1 MSSFV
6 FATPEAL
13 AQASGELAGIG
24 EAIHGANVA
33 AAQSTTGM
41 VAAAEDE
48 VSAAIAAVFS
58 AHGQEFQALSA
69 QAAKFHA
76 QFVQALGGAGKAYA
90 ATDAANVSPL
100 QTIQSDVATVVRTIQ
115 TDVAALVQTL
125 KSWGFL
131 LGGSGN
137 TAVVQLLILGAV

>member
-1 MSSFV
+1 MAFV
-6 FATPEAL
+6 NVSPELVAAA
-13 AQASGELAGIG
+13 AQNLAGIG
-24 EAIHGANVA
+24 STLSEAPAGFENPITSVA
-33 AAQSTTGM
+33 T
-41 VAAAEDE
+41 AAEDE

-125 KSWGFL
+125 QSWGFL